1 MIKIKEAACAGSIIS
16 RQRVLINALVSLFE
30 AARVYEK
37 NVCIE
42 TWTNFI
48 RQLRKCEKVIN
59 EQSD

>member
-1 MIKIKEAACAGSIIS
+1 MTIKIKEAACAGSIIS

-48 RQLRKCEKVIN
+48 R
-59 EQSD
+59 